1 MAAMPGGGIH
11 AGIEAERL
19 AAVAER
25 KQIGDQAAEAA
36 IALSL
41 ERQRRP
47 GRRREGRQRTRET
60 DMGLLRR
67 REAASIIWARGFE
80 AQHGLAQ

>member
-1 MAAMPGGGIH
+1 MPGGGVH

-41 ERQRRP
+41 ERSGGQ
-47 GRRREGRQRTRET
+47 
-60 DMGLLRR
+60 
-67 REAASIIWARGFE
+67 AADEKGGNESRD
-80 AQHGLAQ
+80 